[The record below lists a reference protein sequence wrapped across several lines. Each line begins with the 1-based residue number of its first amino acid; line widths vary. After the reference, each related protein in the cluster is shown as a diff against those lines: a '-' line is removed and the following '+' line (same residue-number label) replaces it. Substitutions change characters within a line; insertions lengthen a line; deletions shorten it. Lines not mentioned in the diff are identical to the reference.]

1 MPIGTQKIAQERAT
15 LMNEQDVSIEATK
28 EENRSRR
35 RAMRN
40 QY

>member
-1 MPIGTQKIAQERAT
+1 MPTGTQNLAHERAT
-15 LMNEQDVSIEATK
+15 LMNEQVVSIEATK
-28 EENRSRR
+28 EETRSRR